1 MSLPL
6 ASLCSIEPHHPFVPT
21 RRPAEHRAQRQ
32 SRMPPAQRRHR
43 QSRRAAS
50 LTERARC
57 YPPGAGRS
65 LRDTA
70 LPQPGAGIS
79 RLLLAIVT
87 SRFPRLVTVASSRPC
102 RPKDRS
108 GIDPVWTFSA
118 RPSAGLSSRIFR
130 LIIGG
135 GSSPI
140 KLIIA
145 TSVSGHSRLYLS
157 RPWPSSFSRRPGE
170 RRDLFLPWIPAF
182 AGMTGEIGAFFRA
195 TGTPEAARRLCNADL
210 WVKMSPSRGRA
221 CKRDGFRPRNPFV
234 KR

>member
-6 ASLCSIEPHHPFVPT
+6 ASLCSIERHHPFVPT

-70 LPQPGAGIS
+70 PPQPGTGIPW
-79 RLLLAIVT
+79 LLLPIVT

-118 RPSAGLSSRIFR
+118 RPSAGLPSRIFR

-140 KLIIA
+140 KGKGSPIA
-145 TSVSGHSRLYLS
+145 TAMVYNLLTKHEELCECHSPARGEREGARGLSACGRQRRSGARAGRATAS
-157 RPWPSSFSRRPGE
+157 RPSPAPRRRGRRP
-170 RRDLFLPWIPAF
+170 RR
-182 AGMTGEIGAFFRA
+182 
-195 TGTPEAARRLCNADL
+195 ARR
-210 WVKMSPSRGRA
+210 
-221 CKRDGFRPRNPFV
+221 
-234 KR
+234 